1 LIVHNVGAMSEHESA
16 AGDAP
21 APVTGRKRPPRFY
34 RSVVAQAFRKIRQDR
49 VLGLAAE
56 AGFWGIVS
64 LPSLALSVF
73 GSLGYLR
80 GVLGDATVNH
90 VRADV
95 LRAARDVLTP
105 TTVSTD
111 VAPLLD
117 QILARGHPAV
127 ISIAFVV
134 SLWSGSTCMAD
145 YVNTITVAYE
155 QRGVRVWYRT
165 RARSLVLY
173 LGAVVSGVIIL
184 PALTLGPNLIS
195 NLFPNSIRNSI
206 SLAVQ
211 IAYVPVVGLG
221 SIAVVAGLYHLA
233 LPKRVPWRRG
243 LPGATLAV
251 ALWLSGSFGV
261 RTYLTSSFHN
271 KSVYG
276 SLSAPIAALIFFYVT
291 ALAVLI
297 GAEVNSAI
305 EVVHARP
312 AVARGRRG
320 MIFGRRLAARRGR
333 RRLQRA
339 GIAPTAATPTATE
352 GGRRGP
358 GGDDTTVAPG
368 AAAAGSRAFEGA
380 PPPGEGPW
388 PAGPTDPTDPTHAR
402 PMGSWAAHVPEG
414 PSVGWPAADLAG
426 EWRKH
431 RDDPSAPRGGPTNGL
446 APNGALPVNGAPPVN
461 GAVPVNGA
469 TRRPEAG
476 ATTDG
481 GTSRG
486 LPAGRRGDGG
496 RVA

>member
-1 LIVHNVGAMSEHESA
+1 MGDGPAPGQGSGGYRPLRGLIVHNVGAMSEHESA

-21 APVTGRKRPPRFY
+21 ALVTGRKRPPHFY
-34 RSVVAQAFRKIRQDR
+34 RSVVAQAFRKVRSDR

-73 GSLGYLR
+73 GGLGYLR
-80 GVLGDATVNH
+80 GVLGDSTVNN
-90 VRADV
+90 VRNDV

-105 TTVSTD
+105 NTVSTD

-117 QILARGHPAV
+117 QILARGHPEV

-173 LGAVVSGVIIL
+173 LGAVLSGIVIL

-195 NLFPNSIRNSI
+195 RLFPDSIRDQI
-206 SLAVQ
+206 SLGVQ

-221 SIAVVAGLYHLA
+221 SIGVVAGLYHLA
-233 LPKRVPWRRG
+233 LPNRVPWRRG

-261 RTYLTSSFHN
+261 RIYLTSSFHN

-276 SLSAPIAALIFFYVT
+276 QLSAPIAALIFFYVT
-291 ALAVLI
+291 ALAVLL
-297 GAEVNSAI
+297 GAELNSAI

-312 AVARGRRG
+312 TVARIRRQ
-320 MIFGRRLAARRGR
+320 MIFGRRLSARRAR
-333 RRLQRA
+333 RRLRRA
-339 GIAPTAATPTATE
+339 GIAPPAPE
-352 GGRRGP
+352 PVPGP
-358 GGDDTTVAPG
+358 RSGSSPG
-368 AAAAGSRAFEGA
+368 AEPASGLWPGSSPGSSPAA
-380 PPPGEGPW
+380 
-388 PAGPTDPTDPTHAR
+388 DPTIVT
-402 PMGSWAAHVPEG
+402 GSGPPHLPEG
-414 PSVGWPAADLAG
+414 PSVGWPAPDLAG

-431 RDDPSAPRGGPTNGL
+431 RDDPSVPGGGNG
-446 APNGALPVNGAPPVN
+446 N
-461 GAVPVNGA
+461 
-469 TRRPEAG
+469 
-476 ATTDG
+476 
-481 GTSRG
+481 
-486 LPAGRRGDGG
+486 GDGG
-496 RVA
+496 RVGER